1 MVADETVAAEE
12 VLVVAELALVQAKPG
27 RVVANGLKAGQTRA
41 AAVVGDHLARITREA
56 AARLA
61 RAPVAFRACA
71 AVIIAFAGLA
81 FDAARHRAEPAGANE
96 AIAAIVADFADGVF
110 SLAGDDAG
118 SACTDKTVAATTV
131 NIAALAG
138 NAAKER
144 VAEVG
149 RVANKVGAT
158 IVI

>member
-1 MVADETVAAEE
+1 
-12 VLVVAELALVQAKPG
+12 
-27 RVVANGLKAGQTRA
+27 
-41 AAVVGDHLARITREA
+41 
-56 AARLA
+56 
-61 RAPVAFRACA
+61 VAFRACA

-81 FDAARHRAEPAGANE
+81 FDAARHRAESAGANE
-96 AIAAIVADFADGVF
+96 AVAAIVADFADGVF